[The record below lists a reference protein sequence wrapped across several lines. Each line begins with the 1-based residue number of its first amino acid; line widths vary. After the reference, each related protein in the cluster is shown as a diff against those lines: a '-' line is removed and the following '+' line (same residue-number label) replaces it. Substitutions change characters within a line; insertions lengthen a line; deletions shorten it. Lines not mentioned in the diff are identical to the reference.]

1 MKKFLALAVVAIT
14 ALVATSVALASSTTV
29 KTAKVSQFGTV
40 LVGPNGHSLY
50 YFAADKGKTSTCS
63 GMCATFW
70 PPLTTTG
77 KPTASGTVKASLLG
91 TTTRSGGV
99 KQVTYDGH
107 PVYYFADDKKA
118 GQTAGQDFL
127 GFGARWYLI
136 SPSGAAIT
144 KK

>member
-1 MKKFLALAVVAIT
+1 MKKPIAVAMVALAALAAASLALASGT
-14 ALVATSVALASSTTV
+14 AV
-29 KTAKVSQFGTV
+29 KTAKISPFGTV

-50 YFAADKGKTSTCS
+50 YFAADKGRTSACS
-63 GMCATFW
+63 GQCAAFW

-77 KPTASGTVKASLLG
+77 KPTSSGGAKASLLG
-91 TTTRSGGV
+91 TTARPGGV
-99 KQVTYDGH
+99 EQVTYDGH
-107 PVYYFADDKKA
+107 PVYYFAEDKKA